1 MKKGLNKTSKI
12 YIEINDIKT
21 VKQLKLLRWNIS
33 NFKYENKIN
42 SNNII
47 ALYFNHLSNKE
58 KIGV

>member
-58 KIGV
+58 KKGV